1 MLQKVDKDRLDKV
14 LATIESAKI
23 KFPNVTLTRELG
35 VDGGTV
41 SAYLNGKKPMSSN
54 FFGKFMDKYGS
65 TKATHATSDTT
76 LERLIN
82 NNTELIE
89 AHVSVAKATEE
100 LAKANKELSETNKAL
115 AVMLQN
121 SINSN
126 GQNSHQNVADLYLNR
141 IAEKG
146 APLWWPTKEEGLQ
159 ILGKL
164 LDEDEPMKVV
174 SNIQGKAGKSSIS

>member
-65 TKATHATSDTT
+65 TKATHATSDST

-82 NNTELIE
+82 NNTDLIG

-100 LAKANKELSETNKAL
+100 LAIANKELSEANKEL
-115 AVMLQN
+115 TIMLKN
-121 SINSN
+121 SVNLN
-126 GQNSHQNVADLYLNR
+126 GQNNSHPVLVSVVQR
-141 IAEKG
+141 IAERGVPMLWASVEQGTSILNSFLSNSPLENSEVNKMNNADKG
-146 APLWWPTKEEGLQ
+146 G
-159 ILGKL
+159 
-164 LDEDEPMKVV
+164 
-174 SNIQGKAGKSSIS
+174 IS